1 VKSPLRAF
9 AVLALAA
16 GPAFSQSSG
25 PVRFVDVAARSGIAF
40 RHAHGGSEPI
50 VILENVGAGCA
61 LFDYDNDGDLDA
73 FFVNGCY
80 RRTPPSGPQ
89 PTDALY
95 RNDGP
100 DGKGGWRFTDVTR
113 QAGIEADGAGY
124 GMGCCAGDYDN
135 DGDLDLYVTN
145 YGPNVLYRNNG
156 DGTFTDVARQAGV
169 DDPRW
174 GTGCAFGDY
183 DRDGDLDLY
192 VANYVVFRVD
202 DPKEL
207 LWCFEK
213 GVRYGCSPFN
223 YRSDANV
230 LYRNDG
236 PDGKGGWRFVDVTRQ
251 AGVADPGGKGLGVT
265 WGDYDDDGDDD
276 LYVANDA
283 TRNALFRNNGDSG
296 VGRRMDDSQDRPPPP
311 NPGESTAGWTFTD
324 VTDAA
329 GVGYDEGGKAQA
341 SMGVAFDDLDNDGRL
356 DIFVTN
362 FSEEMSTFYHNDGN
376 GFFTVR
382 TAETRLGALGFLSL
396 KWGTA
401 MFDYD
406 NDGDRDV
413 FTANG
418 HVYDVVERFRPHL
431 RFKQK
436 NQLFRNDGPGPDGM
450 PRFSE
455 VTDRAG
461 PGLQVVESSRG
472 AAFGDFDEDG
482 DLDILV
488 QNLNAPPTLLRN
500 EGGNGNHWIEVKLVG
515 GARAVPSSE
524 FRVPSSKAKDNN
536 SKLETRNSKLSNRDG
551 IGAKIRVVAGGL
563 TQVAQVRSGTSYL
576 SQSDLRAHFGLGGR
590 SRVDLVEVRWP
601 SGRVDRVRGVPADR
615 KITIREG
622 ER

>member
-1 VKSPLRAF
+1 M
-9 AVLALAA
+9 
-16 GPAFSQSSG
+16 
-25 PVRFVDVAARSGIAF
+25 DVAARSGMAF

-61 LFDYDNDGDLDA
+61 LFDYDGDGDLDA

-80 RRTPPSGPQ
+80 RRTPPPGPH

-100 DGKGGWRFTDVTR
+100 DGKGGGRFTDVTR
-113 QAGIEADGAGY
+113 QAGIEANGAGY

-192 VANYVVFRVD
+192 AANYVVFHVD

-223 YRSDANV
+223 YRPDANV

-236 PDGKGGWRFVDVTRQ
+236 PDGKGGWRFTDVTRQ
-251 AGVADPGGKGLGVT
+251 AGVADSGGKGLGVA

-283 TRNALFRNNGDSG
+283 TRNALFRNNGDG
-296 VGRRMDDSQDRPPPP
+296 
-311 NPGESTAGWTFTD
+311 TFAD

-356 DIFVTN
+356 DLFVTN
-362 FSEEMSTFYHNDGN
+362 FSEETSTFYHNDGN

-382 TAETRLGALGFLSL
+382 TAETRLGAPGFLSL

-431 RFKQK
+431 RYKQK
-436 NQLFRNDGPGPDGM
+436 NQLFRNDGPGRDGT
-450 PRFSE
+450 PRFSD

-488 QNLNAPPTLLRN
+488 QNLNASPTLLRN
-500 EGGNGNHWIEVKLVG
+500 DGGDGSHWIEVKLVG
-515 GARAVPSSE
+515 GKPPYPPPLLRATPLITPSLSPHVGE
-524 FRVPSSKAKDNN
+524 REGVTGVGEGGSHAS
-536 SKLETRNSKLSNRDG
+536 RLSNRDG
-551 IGAKIRVVAGGL
+551 IGAKVRVVAGDL
-563 TQVAQVRSGTSYL
+563 TQVAHIRSGMSYL
-576 SQSDLRAHFGLGGR
+576 SQSDLRAHFGLGR
-590 SRVDLVEVRWP
+590 RAQVDLVEVRWP
-601 SGRVDRVRGVPADR
+601 SGQVDRVRGVPADR
-615 KITIREG
+615 KITLREG

>member
-1 VKSPLRAF
+1 MSRKKGERRKVKSPLCAF

-16 GPAFSQSSG
+16 APAIPQSG
-25 PVRFVDVAARSGIAF
+25 EPVQFVDVAAPSGVAF

-80 RRTPPSGPQ
+80 RRTPPPGPQ

-95 RNDGP
+95 RNDGS

-113 QAGIEADGAGY
+113 QAGIEVNEVGY
-124 GMGCCAGDYDN
+124 GMGCCVGDYDN

-213 GVRYGCSPFN
+213 GIRYGCSPFN
-223 YRSDANV
+223 YRPDANV

-265 WGDYDDDGDDD
+265 WGDYDDDGDED

-283 TRNALFRNNGDSG
+283 TRNALFRNHGDG
-296 VGRRMDDSQDRPPPP
+296 
-311 NPGESTAGWTFTD
+311 TFAD

-356 DIFVTN
+356 DLFVTN
-362 FSEEMSTFYHNDGN
+362 FSEETSTFYHNDGN

-382 TAETRLGALGFLSL
+382 TAETRLGAPGFLSL

-401 MFDYD
+401 MFDCD
-406 NDGDRDV
+406 NDGDRDI

-436 NQLFRNDGPGPDGM
+436 NQLFRNDGPGPDGT

-488 QNLNAPPTLLRN
+488 QNMNAPPTLLRN
-500 EGGNGNHWIEVKLVG
+500 DGSTGLTTGGGNQNHWIRVKLEG
-515 GARAVPSSE
+515 GRRPHPPPAPS
-524 FRVPSSKAKDNN
+524 
-536 SKLETRNSKLSNRDG
+536 LS
-551 IGAKIRVVAGGL
+551 AGGE
-563 TQVAQVRSGTSYL
+563 
-576 SQSDLRAHFGLGGR
+576 GGGI
-590 SRVDLVEVRWP
+590 S
-601 SGRVDRVRGVPADR
+601 
-615 KITIREG
+615 
-622 ER
+622 